1 MLEGGAFGVP
11 CLRMANIQVIIAED
25 HATVRE
31 GLKLIINAQS
41 DMEVVADAEDGRT
54 AIELAQ
60 KLRPNVVVMDIS
72 MPRLNGLKATAKL
85 KECCPKVHVLAVT
98 RHKDDGYLQQV
109 LRAGASGYVLK
120 QSPPSELLHAIRA
133 VANGGKYLDPA
144 LVGKVMGRYSGRGSV
159 IKEGGTDV
167 SDREVEVLRLVAW
180 GHSNK
185 EIASRLDLS
194 VKTIEVHKANAMKKL
209 GMASRIDI
217 VRYAVLQGWLQDT

>member
-1 MLEGGAFGVP
+1 MS
-11 CLRMANIQVIIAED
+11 NIRVIVAED

-31 GLKLIINAQS
+31 GLKLIINAQP

-60 KLRPNVVVMDIS
+60 KLQPDVALMDIS
-72 MPRLNGLKATAKL
+72 MPGLNGLKATAKL
-85 KECCPKVHVLAVT
+85 KDCCPEVHVLAVT

-109 LRAGASGYVLK
+109 LKAGASGYVLK
-120 QSPPSELLHAIRA
+120 QSTPAELLHAIRA
-133 VANGGKYLDPA
+133 VANGGKYLDPTLA
-144 LVGKVMGRYSGRGSV
+144 GKVMGRYSGRRSV
-159 IKEGGTDV
+159 INEGGTDV

-209 GMASRIDI
+209 GMASRSDI

>member
-1 MLEGGAFGVP
+1 MS
-11 CLRMANIQVIIAED
+11 NIRVIVAED

-41 DMEVVADAEDGRT
+41 DMEVIADAEDGRT

-60 KLRPNVVVMDIS
+60 KLQPDVALMDIS
-72 MPRLNGLKATAKL
+72 MPGLNGLKATAKL
-85 KECCPKVHVLAVT
+85 KECCPEVHVLAVT

-109 LRAGASGYVLK
+109 LKAGASGYVLK
-120 QSPPSELLHAIRA
+120 QSPPAELLHAIRA

-144 LVGKVMGRYSGRGSV
+144 LAGKVMGRYSGRRSV
-159 IKEGGTDV
+159 INESGTDV

>member
-1 MLEGGAFGVP
+1 MS
-11 CLRMANIQVIIAED
+11 NIRVIVAED

-31 GLKLIINAQS
+31 GLKLIINAQP

-60 KLRPNVVVMDIS
+60 KLQPDVALMDIS
-72 MPRLNGLKATAKL
+72 MPGLNGLKATAKL
-85 KECCPKVHVLAVT
+85 KECCPEVHVLAVT

-109 LRAGASGYVLK
+109 LKAGASGYVLK
-120 QSPPSELLHAIRA
+120 QSPPAELLHAIRA
-133 VANGGKYLDPA
+133 VANGGKYLDPTLA
-144 LVGKVMGRYSGRGSV
+144 GKVMGRYSGRRSV
-159 IKEGGTDV
+159 INEGGTDV

>member
-1 MLEGGAFGVP
+1 MS
-11 CLRMANIQVIIAED
+11 NIRVIVAED

-41 DMEVVADAEDGRT
+41 DMEVIADAEDGRT

-60 KLRPNVVVMDIS
+60 KLQPDVALMDIS
-72 MPRLNGLKATAKL
+72 MPGLNGLKATAKL
-85 KECCPKVHVLAVT
+85 KECCPEVHVLAVT

-109 LRAGASGYVLK
+109 LKAGASGYVLK
-120 QSPPSELLHAIRA
+120 QSPPAELLHAIRA

-144 LVGKVMGRYSGRGSV
+144 LAGKVMGRYSGRSSV
-159 IKEGGTDV
+159 INQGGADV
-167 SDREVEVLRLVAW
+167 SDREVEVLRMVAW
-180 GHSNK
+180 GYSNK

-217 VRYAVLQGWLQDT
+217 VRYAVLQGWLQDA

>member
-1 MLEGGAFGVP
+1 MS
-11 CLRMANIQVIIAED
+11 NIRVIVAED

-31 GLKLIINAQS
+31 GLKLIINAQP

-60 KLRPNVVVMDIS
+60 KLRPDVALMDIS
-72 MPRLNGLKATAKL
+72 MPGLNGLKATAKL
-85 KECCPKVHVLAVT
+85 KDCCPDVHVLAVT
-98 RHKDDGYLQQV
+98 RHKDDGHLQQV
-109 LRAGASGYVLK
+109 LKAGASGYVLK
-120 QSPPSELLHAIRA
+120 QSPPAELLHAIRA

-144 LVGKVMGRYSGRGSV
+144 LAGKVMGRYAGRASV
-159 IKEGGTDV
+159 VKEGGADV

>member
-1 MLEGGAFGVP
+1 V
-11 CLRMANIQVIIAED
+11 AED

-31 GLKLIINAQS
+31 GLKLIINAQP

-60 KLRPNVVVMDIS
+60 KLQPDVALMDIS
-72 MPRLNGLKATAKL
+72 MPGLNGLKATAKL
-85 KECCPKVHVLAVT
+85 KDCCPEVHVLAVT

-109 LRAGASGYVLK
+109 LKAGASGYVLK
-120 QSPPSELLHAIRA
+120 QSPPAELLHAIRA
-133 VANGGKYLDPA
+133 VANGGKYLDPTLA
-144 LVGKVMGRYSGRGSV
+144 GKVMGRYSGRRSV
-159 IKEGGTDV
+159 INEGGTDV

>member
-1 MLEGGAFGVP
+1 MS
-11 CLRMANIQVIIAED
+11 NIRVIVAED

-31 GLKLIINAQS
+31 GLKLIINAQP

-60 KLRPNVVVMDIS
+60 KLQPHVALMDIS
-72 MPRLNGLKATAKL
+72 MPGLNGLKATAKL
-85 KECCPKVHVLAVT
+85 KECCPEVHVLAVT
-98 RHKDDGYLQQV
+98 RHKDDGYLHQV
-109 LRAGASGYVLK
+109 LKAGASGYVLK
-120 QSPPSELLHAIRA
+120 QSPPAELLHAIRA

-144 LVGKVMGRYSGRGSV
+144 LAGKVMGRYSGRRSV
-159 IKEGGTDV
+159 INEGGTDV

>member
-1 MLEGGAFGVP
+1 MS
-11 CLRMANIQVIIAED
+11 NIRVIVAED

-31 GLKLIINAQS
+31 GLKLIINAQP

-60 KLRPNVVVMDIS
+60 KLRPDVALMDIS
-72 MPRLNGLKATAKL
+72 MPGLNGLKATAKL
-85 KECCPKVHVLAVT
+85 KECCPEVHVLAVT

-109 LRAGASGYVLK
+109 LKAGASGYVLK
-120 QSPPSELLHAIRA
+120 QSPPAELLHAIRA

-144 LVGKVMGRYSGRGSV
+144 LAGKVMGRYSGRASV
-159 IKEGGTDV
+159 INEGGADV
-167 SDREVEVLRLVAW
+167 TDREVEVLRMVAR

-217 VRYAVLQGWLQDT
+217 VRYAVLQGWLEDT

>member
-1 MLEGGAFGVP
+1 MS
-11 CLRMANIQVIIAED
+11 NIRVIVAED

-31 GLKLIINAQS
+31 GLKLIISAQP

-60 KLRPNVVVMDIS
+60 KLRPDVALMDIS
-72 MPRLNGLKATAKL
+72 MPGLNGLKATAKL
-85 KECCPKVHVLAVT
+85 KECCPEVHVLAVT

-109 LRAGASGYVLK
+109 LKAGASGYVLK
-120 QSPPSELLHAIRA
+120 QSPPAELLHAIRA

-144 LVGKVMGRYSGRGSV
+144 LAGKVMGRYSRRASV
-159 IKEGGTDV
+159 INEGGADV
-167 SDREVEVLRLVAW
+167 TDREVEVLRMVAW

>member
-1 MLEGGAFGVP
+1 MSHI
-11 CLRMANIQVIIAED
+11 RVIVAED

-60 KLRPNVVVMDIS
+60 KLQPDVALMDIS
-72 MPRLNGLKATAKL
+72 MPGLNGLKATAKL
-85 KECCPKVHVLAVT
+85 KECCPEVHVLAVT

-109 LRAGASGYVLK
+109 LKAGASGYVLK
-120 QSPPSELLHAIRA
+120 QSPPAELLHAIRA

-144 LVGKVMGRYSGRGSV
+144 LAGKVMGRYAGRRSV
-159 IKEGGTDV
+159 INEGGTDV
-167 SDREVEVLRLVAW
+167 SDREIEVLRLVAW

>member
-1 MLEGGAFGVP
+1 M
-11 CLRMANIQVIIAED
+11 AED

-31 GLKLIINAQS
+31 GLKLIINAQP

-60 KLRPNVVVMDIS
+60 KLQPDVALMDIS
-72 MPRLNGLKATAKL
+72 MPGLNGLKATAKL
-85 KECCPKVHVLAVT
+85 KDCCPEVHVLAVT

-109 LRAGASGYVLK
+109 LKAGASGYVLK
-120 QSPPSELLHAIRA
+120 QSPPAELLHAIRA
-133 VANGGKYLDPA
+133 VANGGKYLDPTLA
-144 LVGKVMGRYSGRGSV
+144 GKVMGRYSGRRSV
-159 IKEGGTDV
+159 INEGGTDV

>member
-1 MLEGGAFGVP
+1 MS
-11 CLRMANIQVIIAED
+11 NIRVIVAED

-60 KLRPNVVVMDIS
+60 KLQPDVALMDIS
-72 MPRLNGLKATAKL
+72 MPGLNGLKATAKL
-85 KECCPKVHVLAVT
+85 KECCPEVHVLAVT

-109 LRAGASGYVLK
+109 LKAGASGYVLK
-120 QSPPSELLHAIRA
+120 QSPPAELLHAIRA

-144 LVGKVMGRYSGRGSV
+144 LAGKVMGRYSGRRSV
-159 IKEGGTDV
+159 INESGTDV

>member
-1 MLEGGAFGVP
+1 MS
-11 CLRMANIQVIIAED
+11 NIRVIVAED

-60 KLRPNVVVMDIS
+60 KLQPDVALMDIS
-72 MPRLNGLKATAKL
+72 MPGLNGLKATAKL
-85 KECCPKVHVLAVT
+85 KDCCPEVHVLAVT

-109 LRAGASGYVLK
+109 LKAGASGYVLK
-120 QSPPSELLHAIRA
+120 QSPPAELLHAIRA
-133 VANGGKYLDPA
+133 VANGGKYLDPTLA
-144 LVGKVMGRYSGRGSV
+144 GKVMGRYSGRRSV
-159 IKEGGTDV
+159 INEGGTDV

-185 EIASRLDLS
+185 EIATRLDLS

>member
-1 MLEGGAFGVP
+1 MS
-11 CLRMANIQVIIAED
+11 NIRVIVAED

-41 DMEVVADAEDGRT
+41 DMEVIADTEDGRT

-60 KLRPNVVVMDIS
+60 KLRPDVALMDIS
-72 MPRLNGLKATAKL
+72 MPGLNGLKATAKL
-85 KECCPKVHVLAVT
+85 KECCPEVHVLAVT

-109 LRAGASGYVLK
+109 LKAGASGYVLK
-120 QSPPSELLHAIRA
+120 QSPPAELLHAIRA

-144 LVGKVMGRYSGRGSV
+144 LAGKVMGRYSGRSSEISV
-159 IKEGGTDV
+159 GRADV
-167 SDREVEVLRLVAW
+167 SDREVEVLRMVAW
-180 GHSNK
+180 GYSNK

>member
-1 MLEGGAFGVP
+1 MP
-11 CLRMANIQVIIAED
+11 NIQVIIAED

-60 KLRPNVVVMDIS
+60 KLRPDVALMDIS
-72 MPRLNGLKATAKL
+72 MPGLNGLKATAKL
-85 KECCPKVHVLAVT
+85 KECCPEVQVLAVT

-109 LRAGASGYVLK
+109 LKAGASGYVLK
-120 QSPPSELLHAIRA
+120 QSPPAELLHAIRA

-144 LVGKVMGRYSGRGSV
+144 LAGKVMGRYSGRGSV
-159 IKEGGTDV
+159 FNESGTDV
-167 SDREVEVLRLVAW
+167 SDREVEVLRMVAR

-209 GMASRIDI
+209 GMTSRIDI